1 MVEKCRSRTVSRI
14 LFPRGRPPRTRGR
27 AHESAAWETIIP
39 LAPPLLAE
47 SSDLPGSLGRAVRW
61 ARREART
68 RFPIWSCSVRG
79 FACHLPYG
87 KRGALLPH
95 LFTLTARQAGLAVY
109 FLCHCPSGHPDR
121 ALPGALPCGVRT
133 FLYRKRGSD
142 PIFQQQSS
150 GRLRRP
156 CQRARTAIIRQFPG
170 EWRTA
175 PASCIDCCG
184 ACRSLRR
191 SSRCSR
197 RSHAVFRRD
206 TRVRP
211 IP

>member
-1 MVEKCRSRTVSRI
+1 MWSLERRSMVDGQWSKKCRSRTVSRI
-14 LFPRGRPPRTRGR
+14 LFPRGRSPRTRCR

-47 SSDLPGSLGRAVRW
+47 SSDLPGSLGRAVRC

-95 LFTLTARQAGLAVY
+95 LFTLTRLRPCGLRRSKPLTGLPRRSVRSTRRRAVY

-133 FLYRKRGSD
+133 FLSPRGSYE
-142 PIFQQQSS
+142 P
-150 GRLRRP
+150 LRR
-156 CQRARTAIIRQFPG
+156 
-170 EWRTA
+170 
-175 PASCIDCCG
+175 
-184 ACRSLRR
+184 
-191 SSRCSR
+191 
-197 RSHAVFRRD
+197 VV
-206 TRVRP
+206 VRP
-211 IP
+211 AANS